1 MSTIEHEAN
10 AQIELEKHKAQASA
24 DARIT
29 QAEAAVV
36 EVRRHI
42 LETEELLECN

>member
-24 DARIT
+24 DALVAL
-29 QAEAAVV
+29 AEAAVV
-36 EVRRHI
+36 EVRRHL
-42 LETEELLECN
+42 LETEERLECN